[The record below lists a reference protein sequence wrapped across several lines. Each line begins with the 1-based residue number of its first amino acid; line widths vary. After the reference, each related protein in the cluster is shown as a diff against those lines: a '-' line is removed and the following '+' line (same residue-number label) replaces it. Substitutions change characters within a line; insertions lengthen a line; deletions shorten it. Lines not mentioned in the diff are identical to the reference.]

1 MVPSR
6 TTAFLGGISLIKL
19 VLSDMDNT
27 LIPFGAPSVSP
38 RTLEA
43 IHDVINAGVHFGPDT
58 GRDYVELM
66 RFFHMDE
73 SCFMT
78 GIMSNGKRVRVDGRD
93 VWTYSIPHDWLQ
105 RIADALKPE
114 RGMFLVCFPLDT
126 NLFNPAY
133 VVGASEEEMNEYER
147 LVHFNGGR
155 VNDVPDI
162 DFIAAA
168 IACNGDEKRHAYCQQ
183 LVAKA
188 CPEVETIM
196 SIPNWFDV
204 LPHGI
209 NKASALDTILDA
221 VGATRDEVVVFGD
234 SGNDVAILSEVH
246 YSVAV
251 ANATDEVKGICNFS
265 CGASADEGV
274 ADALFEIARAA
285 RAHEVPA
292 FLREG

>member
-1 MVPSR
+1 
-6 TTAFLGGISLIKL
+6 
-19 VLSDMDNT
+19 MDNT
-27 LIPFGAPSVSP
+27 LIPFGARHVSP

-43 IHDVINAGVHFGPDT
+43 IHDVTNAGVHFGPAT

-73 SCFMT
+73 SCFMM

-93 VWTYSIPHDWLQ
+93 VRTYSIPHEWLE
-105 RIADALKPE
+105 RIAAALKPE
-114 RGMFLVCFPLDT
+114 RGMFLICYPMDT

-147 LVHFNGGR
+147 LVRFTGGR
-155 VNDVPDI
+155 VVDVPGI

-168 IACNGDEKRHAYCQQ
+168 IACNGDEERRAYCQR
-183 LVAKA
+183 LIAEA
-188 CPEVETIM
+188 CPEVETVM
-196 SIPNWFDV
+196 TVPNWFDV
-204 LPHGI
+204 LPLGI
-209 NKASALDTILDA
+209 NKASALDIILDA
-221 VGATRDEVVVFGD
+221 VGTTRDETVVFGD
-234 SGNDVAILSEVH
+234 SGNDVAILGEVH

-251 ANATDEVKGICNFS
+251 ANATDEVKRVSNFR

-285 RAHEVPA
+285 RAHEVPS
-292 FLREG
+292 FLKEE

>member
-1 MVPSR
+1 
-6 TTAFLGGISLIKL
+6 
-19 VLSDMDNT
+19 MDNT
-27 LIPFGAPSVSP
+27 LIPFGARHVSP

-43 IHDVINAGVHFGPDT
+43 IHDVINVGIHFGPDT

-105 RIADALKPE
+105 RVADALKPE

-126 NLFNPAY
+126 NLFNPGYA
-133 VVGASEEEMNEYER
+133 VGASEEEMSKYER

-155 VNDVPDI
+155 VEDVPDI

-183 LVAKA
+183 LIAEV
-188 CPEVETIM
+188 CPEVETVM
-196 SIPNWFDV
+196 SVPNWFDV
-204 LPHGI
+204 LPRGV